1 MLPLRQPRCCDLTS
15 TPKYGS
21 WGGAAHAELYRF
33 ALRAPSCHYIH
44 HNKALWAPPANSM
57 HLQSLELFG
66 FKSFADKTIF
76 NFHEGVTAIVGPNGC
91 GKSNVCDAVRW
102 VLGEQSAKSLRGGE
116 MADVIFNGAESR
128 KPLGFAE
135 VSLNF
140 TECSEELGVDW
151 HEVRVTRRI
160 YRDGNS
166 EYFLNKTGCR
176 LKDIH
181 SLFADTGVGRAAYS
195 IMEQGKIDLI
205 LSSRPE
211 DRRSVFEE
219 AAGITKY
226 KTQKK
231 EALRKLEAT
240 EANLLRIG
248 DIIKE
253 VKRQI
258 GSLQRQAGKARRY
271 QALHADLQVL
281 DTHFSHRK
289 LQSLEQ
295 ELKECTAEIARVSD
309 TEQATRNEINEGE
322 AKVAAARRELDAAD
336 EKITHARAKV
346 QQLEN
351 EIASHRHRIE
361 FNEKH
366 GAELRQW
373 IERSQREIES
383 AETKLREQNAEI
395 ESANV
400 LVEETTRLL
409 ERKNQELEHLTEDA
423 SKRREVFR
431 ACDQK
436 LRDVQM
442 SLSRDELRLS
452 AIAEDLRELR
462 ERRDATNR
470 DADTRRARIA
480 SAGAG
485 HKQLHVK
492 MTEARAATEAE
503 RQTVEQ
509 LFASVRSQE
518 ETLRQNQRA
527 LAEVE
532 KKLSAI
538 DRTIAEKESRH
549 EVLCQLNEEGEG
561 LAQGSQALL
570 KSKEFEFAGALA
582 AQLDVSHE
590 FVPAIEAALGRN
602 LHALILRDR
611 ARAAEIIS
619 HLNQQQLGQAAL
631 VLERI
636 AHRDRP
642 ASNDLP
648 QSAIGW
654 AADKVRTPA
663 PLEALVKGLLHNV
676 ALFENLEEA
685 LNAVVKNPE
694 LAAATLR
701 GEYISHEG
709 ILFGGNGRVR
719 TDSLL
724 ERKARIDAI
733 AIELG
738 QLKREQAMVEQQ
750 RVALESQI
758 ATATRALE
766 TAVALHQ
773 EAQLAQT
780 ASASKISQLERE
792 QHSAER
798 ELESLEF
805 ERSTLERQIA
815 AADAQI
821 QQLEVQGA
829 ELEEKIARDRKEAA
843 LLQTQR
849 DEALRE
855 EEEANVRLA
864 ELRIAAATHEQKHQN
879 LLAQRAPM
887 LARQTEL
894 SDVMA
899 TRRADIENYEARLV
913 TQAAEDDS
921 ARNAIEQQRQEC
933 TRREAEIWKL
943 VAERT
948 SQLETIN
955 SDESGLRAVRDR
967 LSELQEKR
975 GTHSVRQTQLQLQIE
990 HLAEHMMERY
1000 RIDLR
1005 QFEPDTQA
1013 HKKVLHAQ
1021 LKRAKEKMEGGAPAT
1036 PPGIEAIAGSPELA
1050 PPEIEKLMAEL
1061 ARQLE
1066 NMGPVNLEAVQEYD
1080 ELEER
1085 YRFLETQNTDL
1096 TNSRRELLDVI
1107 ARINSTTQELFA
1119 ETFAQVRV
1127 NFREMF
1133 AELFGGGRADLQL
1146 MDENDALNCGIEIIA
1161 KPPGKQLQSISLLS
1175 GGERTMTAVALL
1187 FAIYMVRPSPFC
1199 VLDEM
1204 DAPLDES
1211 NINRFIKVLERFVSQ
1226 SQFIIITHN
1235 KRTIAKADILY
1246 GVTMEER
1253 GVSKLVGMKMTPPR
1267 KAEANGASVL
1277 TEDATQQDFSMAE
1290 ESPRVS
1296 SLAAR

>member
-1 MLPLRQPRCCDLTS
+1 
-15 TPKYGS
+15 
-21 WGGAAHAELYRF
+21 
-33 ALRAPSCHYIH
+33 
-44 HNKALWAPPANSM
+44 
-57 HLQSLELFG
+57 
-66 FKSFADKTIF
+66 
-76 NFHEGVTAIVGPNGC
+76 
-91 GKSNVCDAVRW
+91 
-102 VLGEQSAKSLRGGE
+102 
-116 MADVIFNGAESR
+116 
-128 KPLGFAE
+128 
-135 VSLNF
+135 
-140 TECSEELGVDW
+140 
-151 HEVRVTRRI
+151 
-160 YRDGNS
+160 
-166 EYFLNKTGCR
+166 
-176 LKDIH
+176 
-181 SLFADTGVGRAAYS
+181 LFADTGVGRAAYS

-271 QALHADLQVL
+271 QALHADLQML

-295 ELKECTAEIARVSD
+295 ELTECTREIARVSEA
-309 TEQATRNEINEGE
+309 EQTTRDQINDGE
-322 AKVAAARRELDAAD
+322 ALLAAARRGLDAAD
-336 EKITHARAKV
+336 EKITGARAKV

-351 EIASHRHRIE
+351 EIASLRHRIE

-366 GAELRQW
+366 AVELQQW
-373 IERSQREIES
+373 IDRSRREIES
-383 AETKLREQNAEI
+383 AEMKLHEQNAEI
-395 ESANV
+395 ESANA
-400 LVEETTRLL
+400 LVEETARLL
-409 ERKNQELEHLTEDA
+409 EQKNQQLEHLTADA
-423 SKRREVFR
+423 SQRREVFH
-431 ACDQK
+431 ASDQK

-442 SLSRDELRLS
+442 SLSKDEVRLA
-452 AIAEDLRELR
+452 AIVEDLRELR

-470 DADTRRARIA
+470 DAETRRARIA
-480 SAGAG
+480 AAGTG
-485 HKQLHVK
+485 HKTLHAKV
-492 MTEARAATEAE
+492 TEARAATEAE

-509 LFASVRSQE
+509 LFARVRSQE
-518 ETLRQNQRA
+518 ETLRQNQSA

-532 KKLSAI
+532 RKLAAI
-538 DRTIAEKESRH
+538 DRAIAEKESRH
-549 EVLCQLNEEGEG
+549 EVLRQLNEEGEG

-582 AQLDVSHE
+582 AQLGVSHE

-602 LHALILRDR
+602 LHALVLRDN
-611 ARAAEIIS
+611 ARAAEIVS
-619 HLNQQQLGQAAL
+619 YLNQQQLGQAAL

-636 AHRDRP
+636 DHRDRP
-642 ASNDLP
+642 ASKDLP
-648 QSAIGW
+648 QNAIGW

-663 PLEALVKGLLHNV
+663 ALEALVKGLLHNV

-685 LNAVVKNPE
+685 LNAIAKNSDI
-694 LAAATLR
+694 AAATLR

-709 ILFGGNGRVR
+709 ILFGGIGKVR
-719 TDSLL
+719 SDSLL

-733 AIELG
+733 ARELID
-738 QLKREQAMVEQQ
+738 LKREQAAVEQR
-750 RVALESQI
+750 RVAAESQI
-758 ATATRALE
+758 AAGTNALE
-766 TAVALHQ
+766 KAVAVHQ
-773 EAQLAQT
+773 EAQAAQT
-780 ASASKISQLERE
+780 ASVSKISELERE

-815 AADAQI
+815 SADAQI
-821 QQLEVQGA
+821 QQFEEQSAQLEG
-829 ELEEKIARDRKEAA
+829 KIAGDRGEIA
-843 LLQTQR
+843 LLHAQR
-849 DEALRE
+849 NEALRQE
-855 EEEANVRLA
+855 EDASALLA

-887 LARQTEL
+887 LARQIEL
-894 SDVMA
+894 AELMA
-899 TRRADIENYEARLV
+899 TRRTDIENYEARLV
-913 TQAAEDDS
+913 AQAAEDDA

-933 TRREAEIWKL
+933 TRREAEIGKL
-943 VAERT
+943 VAERA

-955 SDESGLRAVRDR
+955 SDETNLRAVRDR

-990 HLAEHMMERY
+990 HLAEHVMERY

-1005 QFEPDTQA
+1005 LFEPDTQA
-1013 HKKVLHAQ
+1013 HEKVLHAQ
-1021 LKRAKEKMEGGAPAT
+1021 LKRAARPESVAAV
-1036 PPGIEAIAGSPELA
+1036 AGSGDELRH
-1050 PPEIEKLMAEL
+1050 EKEPRL
-1061 ARQLE
+1061 AAAATEEDQQKLIADLTRQLE

-1096 TNSRRELLDVI
+1096 TNSRRELLEVI
-1107 ARINSTTQELFA
+1107 ARINSTTKELFA
-1119 ETFAQVRV
+1119 ETFAQVRA

-1267 KAEANGASVL
+1267 KTEANGASAPL
-1277 TEDATQQDFSMAE
+1277 EDATQRHFSMAE